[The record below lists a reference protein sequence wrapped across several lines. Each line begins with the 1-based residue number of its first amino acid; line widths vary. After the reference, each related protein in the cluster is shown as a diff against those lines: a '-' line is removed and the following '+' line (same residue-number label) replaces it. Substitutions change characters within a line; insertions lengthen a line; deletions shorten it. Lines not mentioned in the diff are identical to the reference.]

1 MATIIEGAD
10 YFVRVVPFPVPVGE
24 MVALNEDGTYS
35 LYLNSAFMGE
45 DMKKHFEHGL
55 NHIICDDLYGD
66 KKIIDIEEDLRRNT

>member
-1 MATIIEGAD
+1 MATILEDAD

-45 DMKKHFEHGL
+45 DMKKHFLHGL
-55 NHIICDDLYGD
+55 NHIRNDDLYGD
-66 KKIIDIEEDLRRNT
+66 KEIIDIEDDLRRNA

>member
-10 YFVRVVPFPVPVGE
+10 YFVRVVPFPTSAGE

-35 LYLNSAFMGE
+35 LYLNSAYMGE

-55 NHIICDDLYGD
+55 NHIKNDDLYGD
-66 KKIIDIEEDLRRNT
+66 KEIIDIEEDLGRGA